1 MGGDRVAWREHRVSR
16 ACPCPVCGKDKPCLA
31 FPSPLQPRE
40 VVCSRVAS
48 EDWVEGLQ
56 GWRHHLEP
64 GQQAHSPAAPLA
76 PRKREIPKAAPELL
90 DEVWNRARELSNP
103 LDGRRHLPLFMNAR
117 RGMTAT
123 QVKARG
129 YFPWLDLADRYA
141 EGYRREGDSR
151 WLLPARLVAEFGEKL
166 YQVPGF
172 GQRIKDGQPWAAG
185 WSGIFLPCRDPLGSI
200 VGGQVMPFEAIRRKH
215 GAPKYATLSAGKLIG
230 AEAGHL
236 LHCARPTGFGAT
248 SDASRV
254 WLTEGL
260 LKADIAADLLGETVL
275 GAAGQKFEEEA
286 LADYLRALQ
295 PSEVVIA
302 LDYDAPESS
311 AAAKTEKV
319 RKTLGDQLLELGYQ
333 VSIACWKPEQG
344 KGLDDLLLAGER
356 PVLREYLGRRRR
368 PRLAGPVLEEMETAA
383 KASRPV
389 VSVEEQRAQYADTL
403 RDYLANRNGISAEEV
418 LLVRLAP
425 GIGKTT
431 TFEAVAREYVAK
443 DAMRSLVHFVPTH
456 QVGQQEGA
464 DQAWHQVYG
473 RTSDKAPHGRPCHEP
488 DKARALAERGETNG
502 EICRLCALKSA
513 CEGSA
518 RSPEAPY
525 YLGQF
530 RRRQLTRLPAAHL
543 LSPDLVGRCGG
554 GPLVI
559 DDVDLDGLQ
568 LSSSWVTE
576 QDLVENLFRAKGE
589 PDPEDDPYSP
599 ILLRPAVNL
608 LEVLRD
614 FRRYL
619 TDTVVSGQEY
629 PQGAELVK
637 RLNQWC
643 AENGRDLR
651 GSIASAL
658 TANEYDPLA
667 GVRTLDQLDLDTLGA
682 RPVALKLARVLSAEV
697 ERLDEG
703 AESWNSRLACGHP
716 PGPSSAQHG
725 VSLQIW
731 EQRSLPLEA
740 YRSRPIVILNAS
752 MTAEQAER
760 LFPGRRIRVLE
771 PRAPLPEGV
780 KVTQYLDRNYGKTVL
795 ERDEKAQEKAL
806 AEVRAIVER
815 HRGQK
820 VGVIT
825 HKGFA
830 ERLKSELPELTV
842 MNFFNHRSQ
851 NAAADVNAWVVL
863 GTPHPNESAM
873 ARATEA
879 LHWRD
884 PRPLDH
890 SIGYR
895 EQEIEDVDGLRYKV
909 SRRTARDSRLQEQ
922 LEQRTALELE
932 QALFRCRPH
941 NLEAPEQG
949 DLFRPLA
956 KSQRRISLDI
966 YVFGQTPLGLPV
978 NVVTERAARKPALLD
993 QVVEA
998 ARKLVRDGRSPTQRA
1013 LETVLREAGLSVT
1026 YRGVIEALRWLRQEY
1041 GEDWLEVLSTEDT
1054 PPRAACERDLEGPAH
1069 DDEPPHLFFEKNPGE
1084 VSTPSPAR
1092 RDDVREGP
1100 PPPPVKKPPVKVTPH
1115 FPSIESRSVKP
1126 DISIARSERARVE
1139 LMALP
1144 RAPAG

>member
-1 MGGDRVAWREHRVSR
+1 M
-16 ACPCPVCGKDKPCLA
+16 
-31 FPSPLQPRE
+31 
-40 VVCSRVAS
+40 VCSRVAS

-64 GQQAHSPAAPLA
+64 GQPTRSPAVAPLA
-76 PRKREIPKAAPELL
+76 PQKREIPKAASELL

-117 RGMTAT
+117 RGMAAS

-151 WLLPARLVAEFGEKL
+151 WLLPAKLVTEFGEKL

-172 GQRIKDGQPWAAG
+172 GQRVKDGRPWAAG
-185 WSGIFLPCRDPLGSI
+185 WSGIFLPSRDPMGRI
-200 VGGQVMPFEAIRRKH
+200 IGGQVMPFEAIRRKH

-236 LHCARPTGFGAT
+236 LHCARPTGFGA
-248 SDASRV
+248 SSNVSRV

-260 LKADIAADLLGETVL
+260 LKADIASDLLGEAVL

-286 LADYLRALQ
+286 LADFLRALG

-302 LDYDAPESS
+302 LDQDAAESS
-311 AAAKTEKV
+311 AVAKTEKA

-368 PRLAGPVLEEMETAA
+368 PRLAQPVLEEMEAAA
-383 KASRPV
+383 KARPL
-389 VSVEEQRAQYADTL
+389 VSVEEQRAQYTDML
-403 RDYLANRNGISAEEV
+403 RDYLANRNGTSAEEV

-431 TFEAVAREYVAK
+431 TFETVAREYVAK
-443 DAMRSLVHFVPTH
+443 DAMRNLIHFVPTH

-502 EICRLCALKSA
+502 VICRLCALKPV
-513 CEGSA
+513 CEGSE

-530 RRRQLTRLPAAHL
+530 RRRQMTRLPAAHL

-559 DDVDLDGLQ
+559 DDIDLDGLQ
-568 LSSSWVTE
+568 LSSIWVTE
-576 QDLVENLFRAKGE
+576 QDLVDNLFRAKGE
-589 PDPEDDPYSP
+589 PDPEDDPYAP

-608 LEVLRD
+608 LDILRD
-614 FRRYL
+614 FRRHL
-619 TDTVVSGQEY
+619 ADTVVSGQEY

-637 RLNQWC
+637 SLAQWC
-643 AENGRDLR
+643 TENSRDLR
-651 GSIASAL
+651 GSIAAAL

-667 GVRTLDQLDLDTLGA
+667 GIGTLDQLDLETLGA
-682 RPVALKLARVLSAEV
+682 RPVTVKFARVLSAEM
-697 ERLDEG
+697 ERLDQG

-716 PGPSSAQHG
+716 PGPSSSQHG
-725 VSLQIW
+725 VSLQLW

-795 ERDEKAQEKAL
+795 ERDEKTQEQAL
-806 AEVRAIVER
+806 AEVRAIVEK

-842 MNFFNHRSQ
+842 LNFFNHRSQ
-851 NAAADVNAWVVL
+851 NLAADVNAWIVL
-863 GTPHPNESAM
+863 GTPHPNESAL

-895 EQEIEDVDGLRYKV
+895 EQEIEELDGLRYRV

-932 QALFRCRPH
+932 QAFFRCRPH

-949 DLFRPLA
+949 DLFKPLS

-978 NVVTERAARKPALLD
+978 NVVTERAARKPAILE
-993 QVVEA
+993 QVIDA
-998 ARKLVRDGRSPTQRA
+998 ARRLVRDGRSPTQRA
-1013 LETVLREAGLSVT
+1013 LEATLRGEGLPVT
-1026 YRGVIEALRWLRQEY
+1026 YRSVIEALRWLRREH
-1041 GEDWLEVLSTEDT
+1041 GEGWLEVLRYEET
-1054 PPRAACERDLEGPAH
+1054 PPRAGAEGDFQGTFEEELPHVSASSSVDPSLSQVHFGRDGDRLTG
-1069 DDEPPHLFFEKNPGE
+1069 
-1084 VSTPSPAR
+1084 SPT
-1092 RDDVREGP
+1092 
-1100 PPPPVKKPPVKVTPH
+1100 VTPDTCH
-1115 FPSIESRSVKP
+1115 DFGRAGPDARGRRGRAAARPSTFVHEDSSHGVAQYCSV
-1126 DISIARSERARVE
+1126 
-1139 LMALP
+1139 
-1144 RAPAG
+1144 APVSVRNRCAG